1 MIIPYKK
8 LLNYCKKKLDTYT
21 FSFVYSVM
29 NKVIL
34 NPLLDN
40 KPVSPK
46 ILKEH
51 EEHKKRIAFNK
62 KTYNKEYKEL
72 KFLVEVKKADD
83 FTVSMYLAIVD
94 GRKITKKMLQAI
106 HKIIKRNSF
115 AELEKKRL
123 ETERLIPKVNL
134 VREALHKAKYH
145 DTYVWRSEEFL
156 DSIEEQIHKWG
167 NLSPKQKLALNK
179 MYKRFLKKSEK
190 KT

>member
-1 MIIPYKK
+1 M
-8 LLNYCKKKLDTYT
+8 
-21 FSFVYSVM
+21 SEQ
-29 NKVIL
+29 IL
-34 NPLLDN
+34 NPLLNN
-40 KPVSPK
+40 KPVS
-46 ILKEH
+46 
-51 EEHKKRIAFNK
+51 KKVLEDTKRSQEKAAYNK

-72 KFLVEVKKADD
+72 KFLVETKKADD
-83 FTVSMYLAIVD
+83 FTVSMYVAIIT

-106 HKIIKRNSF
+106 HNIIKRNSF

-145 DTYVWRSEEFL
+145 DTYVWRSEEFV
-156 DSIEEQIHKWG
+156 DSIEEQIRRWG

-190 KT
+190 SS